1 MRGFKGTRYANVTST
16 MALVVAL
23 GGTGAYAA
31 NTIRS
36 SDIVNG
42 QVKRADIANNA
53 VTSGKVSNGT
63 LRIGDFRAADRALL
77 RGPAGANGANGANG
91 APGAPGAK
99 GDPGT
104 PATRLFT
111 AVNSGA
117 APTLV
122 KAQGATA
129 VDRSLGVG
137 EYRVTWDRDIT
148 NCVWLGTAGGVET
161 GGVPPSALVTIH
173 RSSTG
178 PTVLFVNVRSDAG
191 ALVDADFSVAV
202 FC

>member
-1 MRGFKGTRYANVTST
+1 MRGFQETRYASVTST

-42 QVKRADIANNA
+42 QVKRADIADNA

-63 LRIGDFRAADRALL
+63 LRVGDFRVGDRALL
-77 RGPAGANGANGANG
+77 RGPAGPAG
-91 APGAPGAK
+91 APGAPGAPGAQ

-117 APTLV
+117 APTLA

-129 VDRSLGVG
+129 VDRTLGVG
-137 EYRVTWDRDIT
+137 EYRVTWDRNIS
-148 NCVWLGTAGGVET
+148 NCVWSGTAGGIAT
-161 GGVPPSALVTIH
+161 GGTPPSAFVSIH
-173 RSSTG
+173 RSSAG
-178 PTVLFVNVRSDAG
+178 PTVLYVIVRSDAG
-191 ALVDADFSVAV
+191 ASVDEDFSLAV